1 MDADPRNRSSSKS
14 REMPSGSQRVDLNA
28 SQYFNVH
35 SGGILRQSISQ
46 RNSSILAKGIS
57 PPLSDSSNCPLFLQR
72 YSGNLPG
79 ILSNQPANQ
88 ILSHSLAGSQYPY
101 LPLFITIPEDLV
113 TSVQAKHAQ
122 RQMAYLP

>member
-113 TSVQAKHAQ
+113 TSVQETL
-122 RQMAYLP
+122 LPYGGY